1 MRRLLYIAVIVALIV
16 VGVLFGSIN
25 QQLTDLHL
33 LVISARLRV
42 VDIALIFLLLGI
54 VLGLMMALLYSL
66 QRKAKGW
73 LRKSTENS

>member
-25 QQLTDLHL
+25 QQLADLHL

-54 VLGLMMALLYSL
+54 VLGLMIALLYSL

>member
-54 VLGLMMALLYSL
+54 VLGLMIALLYSL

>member
-1 MRRLLYIAVIVALIV
+1 VIVALIV

-25 QQLTDLHL
+25 QQLADLHL
-33 LVISARLRV
+33 LIVSVELRV

-54 VLGLMMALLYSL
+54 VLGLCIAVLYSL

-73 LRKSTENS
+73 LRKSSEAR

>member
-25 QQLTDLHL
+25 QQLADLHL
-33 LVISARLRV
+33 LIVSVELRV

-54 VLGLMMALLYSL
+54 VLGLCIALLYSL

-73 LRKSTENS
+73 LRKSTEAR

>member
-25 QQLTDLHL
+25 QQLADLHL
-33 LVISARLRV
+33 LIVSVELRV
-42 VDIALIFLLLGI
+42 IDIALIFLLLGI
-54 VLGLMMALLYSL
+54 VLGLCIAVLYSL

-73 LRKSTENS
+73 LRKSTEAR

>member
-25 QQLTDLHL
+25 QQLADLHL
-33 LVISARLRV
+33 LIVSVELRV

-54 VLGLMMALLYSL
+54 VLGLCIAVLYSL

-73 LRKSTENS
+73 LRKSTEAR

>member
-1 MRRLLYIAVIVALIV
+1 MRRLLYIAVIVALMV

-25 QQLTDLHL
+25 QQLADLHL
-33 LVISARLRV
+33 LIVSVELRV

-54 VLGLMMALLYSL
+54 VLGLCIALLYSL

-73 LRKSTENS
+73 LRKSTEAR